1 MAELRLVLVT
11 PEKTLLD
18 EPVDGL
24 QFPLFDGQ
32 IGILPA
38 RAPMVGRLGFGELTI
53 RTRSGETRYYIDGGF
68 SQIKDNVVSL
78 LTNDAT
84 PISTLDVPTLQKEL
98 DEVSKRIPTTDID
111 FSEKAARQDRLRKML
126 ALARGSRA

>member
-1 MAELRLVLVT
+1 MAQLRLVLVT

-18 EPVDGL
+18 EPVDAL

-38 RAPMVGRLGFGELTI
+38 RAPMVGRLGFGPLII
-53 RTRSGETRYYIDGGF
+53 RTGSAEKRYYIDGGF
-68 SQIKDNVVSL
+68 SQIKDNVVSI

-84 PISTLDVPTLQKEL
+84 PLTELDAPALQKEL
-98 DEVSKRIPTTDID
+98 DELSGKIVS
-111 FSEKAARQDRLRKML
+111 SELDLDAQAARQARLRKMIS
-126 ALARGSRA
+126 LARGSKA